1 MNVSSLLE
9 IKELVLKACELQ
21 LYRTQF
27 DDTNDLK
34 LRFAFFQLQVKHC
47 LELGISADSASRL
60 FIFIGLASSLA
71 RVVTG
76 RLCDA
81 SRVNAMYVHQF
92 GDLLV
97 GIATIV
103 LPLLKSYTGF
113 LLFAVVYGVGDG
125 IFITTMNSLLLFTV
139 DEKRR
144 AAALGIG
151 SNIISL
157 VFETKGWR
165 LRKRRACNRVGSL
178 PRRRSFGLSSN
189 HRVGDVVPVSVVW
202 PCFWNGRICSLL
214 LRLILKC
221 RIAICTHRPGSLAP
235 TQCCKRI

>member
-1 MNVSSLLE
+1 MSGVCLKLKTSLF
-9 IKELVLKACELQ
+9 KKCELQ
-21 LYRTQF
+21 LYRTQLLLYL
-27 DDTNDLK
+27 NLIPIVYLK

-81 SRVNAMYVHQF
+81 SWVNTIYVHQF
-92 GDLLV
+92 GDLLM

-103 LPLLKSYTGF
+103 LPLLKGYTGI

-125 IFITTMNSLLLFTV
+125 IFVTTINSLLLFTV

-144 AAALGIG
+144 AAAIGMGCNKFSLGIVG
-151 SNIISL
+151 GPPLAGKQLFFKQILTLENLYRLGTRATHARISEIIL
-157 VFETKGWR
+157 CIPIGHFQIAV
-165 LRKRRACNRVGSL
+165 N
-178 PRRRSFGLSSN
+178 LSM
-189 HRVGDVVPVSVVW
+189 
-202 PCFWNGRICSLL
+202 
-214 LRLILKC
+214 K
-221 RIAICTHRPGSLAP
+221 ASLAFYNEVQSNSEI
-235 TQCCKRI
+235 TYHVLFV

>member
-1 MNVSSLLE
+1 MSRVCLKLKTSYSRHVSYNFTVRSLM
-9 IKELVLKACELQ
+9 IPIV
-21 LYRTQF
+21 Y
-27 DDTNDLK
+27 LK

-81 SRVNAMYVHQF
+81 SRVNVIYVHQF
-92 GDLLV
+92 GDLLL

-113 LLFAVVYGVGDG
+113 LMFAVVYGVCDG

-144 AAALGIG
+144 AVALGMG

-157 VFETKGWR
+157 GI
-165 LRKRRACNRVGSL
+165 VGGPPL
-178 PRRRSFGLSSN
+178 AGKKLF
-189 HRVGDVVPVSVVW
+189 
-202 PCFWNGRICSLL
+202 F
-214 LRLILKC
+214 KQT
-221 RIAICTHRPGSLAP
+221 CT
-235 TQCCKRI
+235 